1 MQRDGP
7 RGSGSRSK
15 RGGRSRAGAGSQL
28 SLESS
33 PDDRWTHPRWA
44 RWARGGSTSSS
55 VNPANLSKTKVLE
68 VRVARTVSGR
78 VSSAAASG
86 GGKPG
91 PAGTLDRRRHCAGLD
106 LCSAH
111 SLLGPGSLT
120 KEQVSRRVNNRPLG
134 L

>member
-1 MQRDGP
+1 MGSLGAWGLYFQFRKP
-7 RGSGSRSK
+7 RKPEQNKSV
-15 RGGRSRAGAGSQL
+15 GGACGKDCKWAGFI
-28 SLESS
+28 
-33 PDDRWTHPRWA
+33 
-44 RWARGGSTSSS
+44 
-55 VNPANLSKTKVLE
+55 
-68 VRVARTVSGR
+68 
-78 VSSAAASG
+78 AAASG